1 MFFVCLCVCLFVWRK
16 LLANLVAQVIHIYL
30 ILAVLGIKV
39 GRFAGAG
46 DLLGASVALI
56 VCFVSLV
63 CLFVLCLLFVCL
75 FVRSYFF
82 PQFLG
87 SALAVLLVLVVYWE
101 QADKA
106 GPTLGLGLTSFPGL
120 VNIS

>member
-30 ILAVLGIKV
+30 IFAVLGIKV

-82 PQFLG
+82 
-87 SALAVLLVLVVYWE
+87 SV
-101 QADKA
+101 
-106 GPTLGLGLTSFPGL
+106 LGLSAGSVAGAGGLLGTSGQRWTDLGPW
-120 VNIS
+120 SY